1 MEHSPN
7 RQKVRFKFEALSM
20 KTKLYINRLLK
31 NKLIQNI
38 SPLLLLFTANSYAT
52 AEVGFFVSDYR
63 YEETYDGNFLMD
75 DKATMLGVRAAASTY
90 KRELT
95 WKVDGSFQ
103 YGNMRYT
110 SKDTGTMKGSD
121 DFIAE
126 LRGTVSETFLLASN
140 AILMPYVGLGY
151 QYLVDDAQNMKTSTG
166 HYGYLRMQSYLYVP
180 VGIEMNNIQLNP
192 EWSMAVKLEYDLFL
206 RGNNSTDLSS
216 LGKPT
221 FKFKQNNGGGLRAS
235 LRFTTQQF
243 AVEPFIKYWKV
254 ERSNSVIFYDNN
266 NGKRY
271 EFFEPDNTTTEFGV
285 SFIYAF
291 N

>member
-1 MEHSPN
+1 MEQPIIH
-7 RQKVRFKFEALSM
+7 QEARFKFEDLSM
-20 KTKLYINRLLK
+20 KNRLYKNRLLN

-38 SPLLLLFTANSYAT
+38 SPLLLLFTANSYAA

-75 DKATMLGVRAAASTY
+75 DKATMLGVRAAVSTY

-110 SKDTGTMKGSD
+110 SKDTGTMNGSD
-121 DFIAE
+121 DFIVE
-126 LRGTVSETFLLASN
+126 LRGTVSETFPLASGG
-140 AILMPYVGLGY
+140 ILNPYVGLGY

-180 VGIEMNNIQLNP
+180 IGIEMSNIPLNP

-206 RGNNSTDLSS
+206 RGANTTDLSS

-221 FKFKQNNGGGLRAS
+221 FKFKQNNGDGLRAT

-254 ERSNSVIFYDNN
+254 ERSNSVIFND